1 MTNIHTEEAGGL
13 VCRFAGEVIRIEPWG
28 PDALRI
34 RARPNARDVL
44 PGRVEVLLPPAES
57 RVEIAIREE
66 RARITNGR
74 IGAEVRMQIRLGA
87 EVTREPVLRIFR
99 TDTNETLLEE
109 ARGHFAGPSPRAFKA
124 LAGDSWRLEA
134 SFTAQ
139 PGEKLYGLGQPQH
152 GLMDLK
158 GVSTTLVQQ
167 NTHVVVPF
175 ILSSRG
181 YGFLWHNPATG
192 RAEFA
197 TNVTR
202 WTADATSQL
211 DYWVVAGDTPAAIL
225 SRYADATGHSPDFP
239 EWASGFWQCKLRY
252 RTQEELLSVAREY
265 KRRGLPLSCIVI
277 DFFHWTRMGEWK
289 FDPAEWPDPD
299 AMMRELREMGVETMV
314 SIWPTVQ
321 SNAETWPEMRERG
334 FLMKTERGAPV
345 TNVYPDKH
353 PLASHF
359 CTYYDAT
366 NPEARAYVWDKAR
379 QNYVRHGLANFWID
393 SCEPELRPNHPE
405 QVRLALGNGAEV
417 LNANPHLHI
426 EGVREGL
433 EGAGYP
439 EGVLLVRSAWAG
451 SQKHGVILWSGDVW
465 STWRDFRAQITAG
478 LHAGLSG
485 LGWWTTDIGG
495 FYEGIGKDAGF
506 RELLVRW
513 FQFGVFSP
521 VCRLH
526 GFRVPDDLPLPN
538 DGVPTYGDDTFKI
551 FTATGG
557 ANEVWSYG
565 EELYRI
571 FVDLLFLRERIR
583 PYIMAQFAEHARSGA
598 PVMRPLFFDFPGDP
612 ACWDAADSYMLG
624 PDLLVAP
631 VVEPGARSRAVT
643 LPRGARW
650 RCAWTGAE
658 HDGGTTVQADA
669 PLDRIPLFLRDG
681 AVLPITG

>member
-1 MTNIHTEEAGGL
+1 MHTEEAGGL

-28 PDALRI
+28 LDALRV
-34 RARPNARDVL
+34 RARPNAREVTA
-44 PGRVEVLLPPAES
+44 GRVEVLLPPAQAPA
-57 RVEIAIREE
+57 EITIREE
-66 RARITNGR
+66 SARITSGR

-87 EVTREPVLRIFR
+87 EVKREPVLRIFR

-109 ARGHFAGPSPRAFKA
+109 ARGHFAGPSPRAFRA

-134 SFTAQ
+134 SFAAQ

-197 TNVTR
+197 TNITR

-211 DYWVVAGDTPAAIL
+211 DYWVVAGNTPAEIL
-225 SRYADATGHSPDFP
+225 SRYADATGHSPNFP

-277 DFFHWTRMGEWK
+277 DFFHWTRMGEWR

-299 AMMRELREMGVETMV
+299 AMMRELRELGVETMV
-314 SIWPTVQ
+314 SVWPTVQ

-334 FLMKTERGAPV
+334 FLMRTERGAPV

-379 QNYVRHGLANFWID
+379 QNYLRHGIANFWID

-405 QVRLALGNGAEV
+405 QVRLLLGNGAEV
-417 LNANPHLHI
+417 LNAYPHLHI
-426 EGVREGL
+426 EGFREGL
-433 EGAGYP
+433 KEAGHP
-439 EGVLLVRSAWAG
+439 DGVLLVRSAWAG
-451 SQKHGVILWSGDVW
+451 SQRHGVILWSGDVW

-495 FYEGIGKDAGF
+495 FYEGIGKDPGF

-538 DGVPTYGDDTFKI
+538 DGVPTYGDDTFRI

-565 EELYRI
+565 EELYRV
-571 FVDLLFLRERIR
+571 FVELLFLRERIR
-583 PYIMAQFAEHARSGA
+583 PYLMAQFAEHARTGA
-598 PVMRPLFFDFPGDP
+598 PVMRPLFFDFPGDA

-631 VVEPGARSRAVT
+631 VVEPGARSRGVH

-658 HDGGTTVQADA
+658 HDGGSTIEADA

>member
-1 MTNIHTEEAGGL
+1 MHTEEAGGL

-28 PDALRI
+28 LDALRV
-34 RARPNARDVL
+34 RARPNAREVTA
-44 PGRVEVLLPPAES
+44 GRVEVLLPPAQAPA
-57 RVEIAIREE
+57 EITIREE
-66 RARITNGR
+66 SARITNGR

-87 EVTREPVLRIFR
+87 EVKREPVLRIFR

-109 ARGHFAGPSPRAFKA
+109 ARGHFAGPSPRAFRA

-134 SFTAQ
+134 SFAAQ

-197 TNVTR
+197 TNITR

-211 DYWVVAGDTPAAIL
+211 DYWVVAGNTPAEIL
-225 SRYADATGHSPDFP
+225 SRYADATGHSPNFP

-265 KRRGLPLSCIVI
+265 RRRGLPLSCIVI
-277 DFFHWTRMGEWK
+277 DFFHWTRMGEWR

-299 AMMRELREMGVETMV
+299 AMMRELRELGVETMV
-314 SIWPTVQ
+314 SVWPTVQ

-334 FLMKTERGAPV
+334 FLMRTERGAPV

-379 QNYVRHGLANFWID
+379 QNYLRHGIANFWID

-405 QVRLALGNGAEV
+405 QVRLLLGNGAEV
-417 LNANPHLHI
+417 LNAYPHLHI
-426 EGVREGL
+426 EGFREGL
-433 EGAGYP
+433 KEAGHP
-439 EGVLLVRSAWAG
+439 DGVLLVRSAWAG
-451 SQKHGVILWSGDVW
+451 SQRHGVILWSGDVW

-495 FYEGIGKDAGF
+495 FYEGIGKDPGF

-538 DGVPTYGDDTFKI
+538 DGVPTYGDDTFRI

-565 EELYRI
+565 EELYRV
-571 FVDLLFLRERIR
+571 FVELLFLRERIR
-583 PYIMAQFAEHARSGA
+583 PYLMAQFAEHARTGA
-598 PVMRPLFFDFPGDP
+598 PVMRPLFFDFPGDA

-631 VVEPGARSRAVT
+631 VVEPGARSRGVH

-658 HDGGTTVQADA
+658 HDGGSTIEADA